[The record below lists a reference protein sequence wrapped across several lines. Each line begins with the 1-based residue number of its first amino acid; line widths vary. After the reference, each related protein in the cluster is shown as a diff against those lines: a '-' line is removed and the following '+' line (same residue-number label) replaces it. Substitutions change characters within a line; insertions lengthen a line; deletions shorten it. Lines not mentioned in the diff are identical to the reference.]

1 MNPAE
6 TALLWTQRLKRFEQ
20 SQMTVAQFCQDEGVS
35 QPTFYKWKRRMQ
47 SPARQSP
54 LAAAKFVPVSLAPPS
69 RQNNTTTDC
78 VKATIQLP
86 HGIRIFIEVPAE
98 SEHHSNA
105 QAES

>member
-1 MNPAE
+1 
-6 TALLWTQRLKRFEQ
+6 
-20 SQMTVAQFCQDEGVS
+20 MTVAKFCQDEGVS

-47 SPARQSP
+47 SPARQSAFVP
-54 LAAAKFVPVSLAPPS
+54 AKFMPVSLAPPN

-98 SEHHSNA
+98 SEHHLTA
-105 QAES
+105 QTES

>member
-47 SPARQSP
+47 SPVRQSS
-54 LAAAKFVPVSLAPPS
+54 LAPAKFVPVSLDTPT
-69 RQNNTTTDC
+69 RQNNKIDC
-78 VKATIQLP
+78 AKATIQLP
-86 HGIRIFIEVPAE
+86 HGIRILIEVPAE
-98 SEHHSNA
+98 SEHHLNA
-105 QAES
+105 QTES

>member
-54 LAAAKFVPVSLAPPS
+54 LAHAKFVPVSLDTPT
-69 RQNNTTTDC
+69 RQNNNIDC
-78 VKATIQLP
+78 AKATIQLP

-98 SEHHSNA
+98 SEHHLTA
-105 QAES
+105 QTES